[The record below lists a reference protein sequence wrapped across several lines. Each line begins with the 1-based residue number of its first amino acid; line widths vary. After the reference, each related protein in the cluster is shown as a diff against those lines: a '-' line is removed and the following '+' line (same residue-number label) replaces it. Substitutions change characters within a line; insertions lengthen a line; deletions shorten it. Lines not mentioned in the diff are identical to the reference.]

1 MLVND
6 DSIFCEDPG
15 HRVLQVASG
24 FVIAIIAVGLPVYFG
39 VILKHSATVYE
50 REYALPNKAMA
61 QRLAQQLNV
70 DETQAE
76 FVIRDVSIGGG
87 YSFLMDACT

>member
-6 DSIFCEDPG
+6 DSIFCEDPR

-39 VILKHSATVYE
+39 VILKHSANVYE

-61 QRLAQQLNV
+61 QRLAQQLDV